1 MKSKKFV
8 SLSLALATLAI
19 AGLIGS
25 LSFLTKTTHANVAL
39 APQPPSGSCT
49 AVTVTNIQSQSIAL
63 GGGEKITVD
72 WNFAAPG
79 SDCVKVEKFQ
89 VWIEVTRRSGRKA
102 TRQIEASAT
111 ARQVN
116 AEFTDVIDPIQS
128 AKAVVTAV
136 LADAKGEK
144 TQNGL

>member
-25 LSFLTKTTHANVAL
+25 LSFLTKTTHANVAP

-79 SDCVKVEKFQ
+79 ADCVKVDKFE
-89 VWIEVTRRSGRKA
+89 VWIEVTRRSGRKN
-102 TRQIEASAT
+102 TRKIDASGT
-111 ARQVN
+111 ARQIS
-116 AEFTDVIDPIQS
+116 AEFTDVVDGIQS
-128 AKAVVTAV
+128 AKVVVTAL
-136 LADAKGEK
+136 LANAKGEK
-144 TQNGL
+144 TQSGL